1 MLSVSFSI
9 CLPLYN
15 GRQLLGETLES
26 VRLQTHT
33 DWELIVVEDASPEP
47 SRDLVEAFATRVEQP
62 VTYHVNPANLNCAR
76 SRDEAFRHAA
86 HDFFAP
92 LDQDD
97 IWKPH
102 HLAELARVFTA
113 TDPDFVFTSCVT
125 FREDPTQI
133 EADFTPAP
141 TVRNRLRSAYFFCQ
155 YWLQPSC
162 VAFHRRLL
170 ARIGPWSKNL
180 ALKPATFPGNRDM
193 GEDRNFFLRAF
204 HAGVEPAWTGCVTT
218 CYRQHDSSMMGRD
231 SFALVHRAWIHNQ
244 YGTMSGLP
252 LAGQRRYL
260 AQTNAN
266 AGRQLNATP
275 QHRRLAAAFYFRGW
289 RWYPLRIDRLV
300 FALGSFLG
308 LKTSAG
314 PST

>member
-86 HDFFAP
+86 HDFIAP

-141 TVRNRLRSAYFFCQ
+141 TVRNRLRSAYFF
-155 YWLQPSC
+155 
-162 VAFHRRLL
+162 
-170 ARIGPWSKNL
+170 
-180 ALKPATFPGNRDM
+180 
-193 GEDRNFFLRAF
+193 
-204 HAGVEPAWTGCVTT
+204 
-218 CYRQHDSSMMGRD
+218 
-231 SFALVHRAWIHNQ
+231 
-244 YGTMSGLP
+244 LP
-252 LAGQRRYL
+252 V
-260 AQTNAN
+260 
-266 AGRQLNATP
+266 
-275 QHRRLAAAFYFRGW
+275 LAATQLRRFSST
-289 RWYPLRIDRLV
+289 PLSTDRPLVKKPRIETGHLSRQPRH
-300 FALGSFLG
+300 G
-308 LKTSAG
+308 
-314 PST
+314 